1 MPRPP
6 FRAARRK
13 APAAAAAIAAAL
25 VAPALAATAAL
36 AQQQPP
42 PPVTVASPVVKE
54 IVEDDE
60 FVGRFEAAEMV
71 EVRARVSGYLQEVH
85 FEDGELVEAGDLLYS
100 IDPRQFRNAY
110 DQARSQIGISQASF
124 DFTLEQLERAEAL
137 IANGNIPQS
146 TLDARREAH
155 LSAQGALE
163 QARAS
168 LSNAEIDLD
177 FAEIHAPISGRID
190 RTRVTPGNLV
200 QQDATV
206 LTTIVSVDPM
216 HFYFD
221 IDERYFIAYSTDA
234 RTTGTDLQQGAGG
247 KPVRITL
254 SDDRIPPVEGVLDF
268 SENRLDPDAG
278 SMRIRAVIPNGDG
291 VLVPGL
297 FGVANVPGS
306 LPYEG
311 VLIPDA
317 AILADQ
323 NRRLVMLVDEDGA
336 VSPRPIR
343 PGPRIDGY
351 RVVRDGLDGSETL
364 VVEGLMRARP
374 GARVTPERVEL
385 PPVAE
390 N

>member
-1 MPRPP
+1 MPRLP
-6 FRAARRK
+6 FRAARRG
-13 APAAAAAIAAAL
+13 APAAAAALA
-25 VAPALAATAAL
+25 ALAAPAVF
-36 AQQQPP
+36 AQQAP

-60 FVGRFEAAEMV
+60 FVGRFDAAETV

-85 FEDGELVEAGDLLYS
+85 FQDGALVQAGDLLYT
-100 IDPRQFRNAY
+100 IDRRQFQNAF
-110 DQARSQIGISQASF
+110 DQARSQIGIAQASF
-124 DFTLEQLERAEAL
+124 DFTLEQLQRAEAL

-146 TLDARREAH
+146 TLDARREAN

-163 QARAS
+163 QARAA
-168 LSNAEIDLD
+168 LSSAEIDLE
-177 FAEIHAPISGRID
+177 FTRILAPITGRID

-200 QQDATV
+200 QQDQTV
-206 LTTIVSVDPM
+206 LTTIVSVNPM

-234 RTTGTDLQQGAGG
+234 RSMGVDLQQGAGAR
-247 KPVRITL
+247 PVRVTL
-254 SDDRIPPVEGVLDF
+254 SDPRIPPVTGELDF

-278 SMRIRAVIPNGDG
+278 SMRVRAVIPNPDG
-291 VLVPGL
+291 ALVPGL
-297 FGVANVPGS
+297 FGVVNVPGS

-311 VLIPDA
+311 ILIPDT

-323 NRRLVMLVDEDGA
+323 NRRLVMVVGDDGA
-336 VSPRPIR
+336 VTPRPVR

-351 RVVRDGLDGSETL
+351 RVIRDGLDGTETL

-374 GARVTPERVEL
+374 GAVVSPERVEL

-390 N
+390 D